1 MSRYDLESTTAGV
14 KIAVGWDRPLNTY
27 FGTVTEEKDDDYGDS
42 VIVCVGTNNGEIQLP
57 EDLQP
62 ALSAYAKIPADILT
76 RLRIDRA
83 ETLDTGNSP
92 LQRHMQTKF
101 SGL

>member
-1 MSRYDLESTTAGV
+1 MSRYDLESKTAGI

-27 FGTVTEEKDDDYGDS
+27 FGVVTEDKDDDYGDS
-42 VIVCVGTNNGEIQLP
+42 AIIWVGTNNGEFQHP

-62 ALSAYAKIPADILT
+62 VLSAYANIPADILT

-92 LQRHMQTKF
+92 LQRRMRTKF

>member
-1 MSRYDLESTTAGV
+1 MSRYDLESKIAGIKV
-14 KIAVGWDRPLNTY
+14 AVGWDRPLNTY
-27 FGTVTEEKDDDYGDS
+27 FGIVTEDKDDDYGDS
-42 VIVCVGTNNGEIQLP
+42 VIIWVGTNNGEIHRP

-62 ALSAYAKIPADILT
+62 VLSAYASIPADILT

>member
-1 MSRYDLESTTAGV
+1 MSRYDLASKTAGI

-27 FGTVTEEKDDDYGDS
+27 FGIVTEDKDDDDGDS
-42 VIVCVGTNNGEIQLP
+42 VIVWVGTNNGDIQLP
-57 EDLQP
+57 EDLQA
-62 ALSAYAKIPADILT
+62 ALSAYADIPADILT

-92 LQRHMQTKF
+92 LQRRMRTKF

>member
-1 MSRYDLESTTAGV
+1 MSRYDLES
-14 KIAVGWDRPLNTY
+14 KITGIKVAVGWDRPLNTY
-27 FGTVTEEKDDDYGDS
+27 FGIVTEDKDDDYGDS
-42 VIVCVGTNNGEIQLP
+42 AIIWVGTNNGEFQHP

-62 ALSAYAKIPADILT
+62 VLSAYANIPADILT

-92 LQRHMQTKF
+92 LQRRMRTKF

>member
-1 MSRYDLESTTAGV
+1 MSRYDLESKTAGI

-27 FGTVTEEKDDDYGDS
+27 FGIVTEDKDDDYGDS
-42 VIVCVGTNNGEIQLP
+42 VIVWVGTNNGEIQRP